1 MANVVLA
8 AKHCWNRKHRWGHL
22 KNFFAAQK
30 IWMAGT
36 VLLITEKE
44 KSLNSNIKFLWCAMC
59 FLMHLFQI
67 DITAWKQCLLLLV
80 SRCERKRNTM
90 CASND
95 TLLYFRHF
103 SHWDATCFN
112 TILPSNMLRT
122 YCPHESLAT

>member
-1 MANVVLA
+1 MDGRNSVIN
-8 AKHCWNRKHRWGHL
+8 NRKGEKL
-22 KNFFAAQK
+22 KFKYK
-30 IWMAGT
+30 IR
-36 VLLITEKE
+36 V
-44 KSLNSNIKFLWCAMC
+44 MC

-103 SHWDATCFN
+103 SH
-112 TILPSNMLRT
+112 
-122 YCPHESLAT
+122 